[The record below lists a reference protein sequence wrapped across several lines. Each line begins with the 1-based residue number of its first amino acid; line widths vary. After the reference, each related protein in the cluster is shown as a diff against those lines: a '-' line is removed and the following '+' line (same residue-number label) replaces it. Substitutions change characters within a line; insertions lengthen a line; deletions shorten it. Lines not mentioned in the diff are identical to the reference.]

1 MRNSIPVQFQYN
13 FKIEHP
19 RLRAQKQ
26 GVKFRTFRPKKQRK
40 SSEFFRIQNFFYT
53 DRMLCGGDKRD
64 RTADLLNAIQ
74 ALSQLSYTPIF
85 GLLFRQL
92 LYYSMSVE
100 KVKPFFEK
108 IKNRFAILRTG
119 WLVFRGH
126 CGAWRRRS
134 RRSAAGRR
142 RWRWSRHW
150 RCRR

>member
-26 GVKFRTFRPKKQRK
+26 GVKFRTFRPIKQRK
-40 SSEFFRIQNFFYT
+40 SSEFFRIQNFFFT

-85 GLLFRQL
+85 DSLFGDSLGIISHFTGMSRGFPKKFWRIFRNTVWQDRGGLTKG
-92 LYYSMSVE
+92 SGGGM
-100 KVKPFFEK
+100 
-108 IKNRFAILRTG
+108 I
-119 WLVFRGH
+119 
-126 CGAWRRRS
+126 
-134 RRSAAGRR
+134 
-142 RWRWSRHW
+142 
-150 RCRR
+150 